1 MIHILQTDMI
11 INIESVMEVNKI
23 TSEQEKIFS
32 RLVSSF
38 GKEKKIKQKKYKKNE
53 TKTHLSLILHILT
66 SLCIFSILF
75 FIHLLRSDQFLY
87 SRDLNV

>member
-1 MIHILQTDMI
+1 MIHILQNDMI

-23 TSEQEKIFS
+23 TSEQENIFS

-38 GKEKKIKQKKYKKNE
+38 GKEKKIKQKKYKKKNE
-53 TKTHLSLILHILT
+53 THLYFILYVLT
-66 SLCIFSILF
+66 SVCILSILF
-75 FIHLLRSDQFLY
+75 CIHLLRSDQFLY

>member
-1 MIHILQTDMI
+1 MI

-38 GKEKKIKQKKYKKNE
+38 GKEKKIKQKKYKKKNE
-53 TKTHLSLILHILT
+53 NIYISSFT
-66 SLCIFSILF
+66 S
-75 FIHLLRSDQFLY
+75 
-87 SRDLNV
+87 

>member
-11 INIESVMEVNKI
+11 MNIESVMEVNKI

-38 GKEKKIKQKKYKKNE
+38 GKEKKIKQKKYKKKNE
-53 TKTHLSLILHILT
+53 NTFIFHPLRPNISMHTLHTVLY
-66 SLCIFSILF
+66 IFAKK
-75 FIHLLRSDQFLY
+75 
-87 SRDLNV
+87 

>member
-1 MIHILQTDMI
+1 MIRIQQTDMI

-38 GKEKKIKQKKYKKNE
+38 GKEKKIKQKKYKKK
-53 TKTHLSLILHILT
+53 TKTHLYFILYVLT
-66 SLCIFSILF
+66 SVCILSILF
-75 FIHLLRSDQFLY
+75 SIQLLRSDQFLY
-87 SRDLNV
+87 SRNLNV

>member
-11 INIESVMEVNKI
+11 INIESVTEVNKI

-38 GKEKKIKQKKYKKNE
+38 GKEKKIKQKKY
-53 TKTHLSLILHILT
+53 
-66 SLCIFSILF
+66 
-75 FIHLLRSDQFLY
+75 
-87 SRDLNV
+87 

>member
-38 GKEKKIKQKKYKKNE
+38 GKEKKIKQKRYKKK

-66 SLCIFSILF
+66 SLCILSILF
-75 FIHLLRSDQFLY
+75 CIHLLRSDQFLY

>member
-38 GKEKKIKQKKYKKNE
+38 GKEKKIKQKKYKKK
-53 TKTHLSLILHILT
+53 TKTHLYFTLYVLT
-66 SLCIFSILF
+66 SVCILSILF
-75 FIHLLRSDQFLY
+75 SIYLLRSDQFLY

>member
-38 GKEKKIKQKKYKKNE
+38 GKEKKIKQKKYKKK
-53 TKTHLSLILHILT
+53 TKTHLYFILPNIIMHT
-66 SLCIFSILF
+66 F
-75 FIHLLRSDQFLY
+75 HTVLY
-87 SRDLNV
+87 TFAKK

>member
-1 MIHILQTDMI
+1 MI

-38 GKEKKIKQKKYKKNE
+38 GKEKKIKPKRIKKKRK
-53 TKTHLSLILHILT
+53 HIYISSFT
-66 SLCIFSILF
+66 S
-75 FIHLLRSDQFLY
+75 
-87 SRDLNV
+87 

>member
-1 MIHILQTDMI
+1 MI

-38 GKEKKIKQKKYKKNE
+38 GKERKIKQKKYKKKNE
-53 TKTHLSLILHILT
+53 NTFIFHPLRPNISMLTLHT
-66 SLCIFSILF
+66 V
-75 FIHLLRSDQFLY
+75 LY
-87 SRDLNV
+87 TVAKK

>member
-38 GKEKKIKQKKYKKNE
+38 GKEKKIKQKKY
-53 TKTHLSLILHILT
+53 
-66 SLCIFSILF
+66 
-75 FIHLLRSDQFLY
+75 
-87 SRDLNV
+87 

>member
-11 INIESVMEVNKI
+11 INIESVMEGNKI

-38 GKEKKIKQKKYKKNE
+38 GKEKKIKQKKYKKK
-53 TKTHLSLILHILT
+53 TKTHLDFILYVLT
-66 SLCIFSILF
+66 SVCILSILF
-75 FIHLLRSDQFLY
+75 CIHLLRSDQFLY
-87 SRDLNV
+87 SRVLNV

>member
-38 GKEKKIKQKKYKKNE
+38 GKEKKIKQKKYKKKNE
-53 TKTHLSLILHILT
+53 NTFIFDPLRPNISMHTLHTVLY
-66 SLCIFSILF
+66 IFAKK
-75 FIHLLRSDQFLY
+75 
-87 SRDLNV
+87 

>member
-11 INIESVMEVNKI
+11 INIESIMEVNKI

-38 GKEKKIKQKKYKKNE
+38 GKEKKIKQKKYKKKNQN
-53 TKTHLSLILHILT
+53 TFIFHPLRPNVSLHTLHT
-66 SLCIFSILF
+66 V
-75 FIHLLRSDQFLY
+75 LY
-87 SRDLNV
+87 TVAKK

>member
-23 TSEQEKIFS
+23 TSEQGKIFS

-38 GKEKKIKQKKYKKNE
+38 GKEKKIKQKKYKKK
-53 TKTHLSLILHILT
+53 TKTFIFHPLRPNISMHTLHTVLY
-66 SLCIFSILF
+66 IFAKK
-75 FIHLLRSDQFLY
+75 
-87 SRDLNV
+87 

>member
-1 MIHILQTDMI
+1 MI

-23 TSEQEKIFS
+23 TSEQENIFS

-38 GKEKKIKQKKYKKNE
+38 GKEKKIKQKKNKKKTE
-53 TKTHLSLILHILT
+53 THLYFILYVLT
-66 SLCIFSILF
+66 SVCILSILF
-75 FIHLLRSDQFLY
+75 CIHFLRSDQFLY

>member
-11 INIESVMEVNKI
+11 INIKSVMEVNKI

-38 GKEKKIKQKKYKKNE
+38 GKEKKIKQKKYKKKNE
-53 TKTHLSLILHILT
+53 NTFIFHPLLPNISMHTLHT
-66 SLCIFSILF
+66 FAKK
-75 FIHLLRSDQFLY
+75 
-87 SRDLNV
+87 

>member
-1 MIHILQTDMI
+1 MIHILQTAMI

-38 GKEKKIKQKKYKKNE
+38 GKEKKIKQKKYKKKNE
-53 TKTHLSLILHILT
+53 NTFIFHPLRPVISLRTLHT
-66 SLCIFSILF
+66 V
-75 FIHLLRSDQFLY
+75 LY
-87 SRDLNV
+87 TFAKK

>member
-1 MIHILQTDMI
+1 MIHILRTDMI

-23 TSEQEKIFS
+23 TSEQENIFS

-38 GKEKKIKQKKYKKNE
+38 GKEKKIKQKKYKKKK
-53 TKTHLSLILHILT
+53 TKTHLYFILYVLASVCIL
-66 SLCIFSILF
+66 SILF
-75 FIHLLRSDQFLY
+75 SIYLLRSDQFLY

>member
-11 INIESVMEVNKI
+11 INIESVMEGNKI

-38 GKEKKIKQKKYKKNE
+38 GKEKKIKPKKYKKKNE
-53 TKTHLSLILHILT
+53 NTFIFHPLRPNISMHTLHT
-66 SLCIFSILF
+66 V
-75 FIHLLRSDQFLY
+75 LY
-87 SRDLNV
+87 TFAKK

>member
-23 TSEQEKIFS
+23 TSEQEKMFS

-38 GKEKKIKQKKYKKNE
+38 GKEKKIKQKSIKKK
-53 TKTHLSLILHILT
+53 TKTHLYFILYVLT
-66 SLCIFSILF
+66 SVCILSILF
-75 FIHLLRSDQFLY
+75 SIYLLRSDQFLY
-87 SRDLNV
+87 SRDLSV

>member
-1 MIHILQTDMI
+1 MIDILQTDMI
-11 INIESVMEVNKI
+11 INIKSVMEVNKI

-38 GKEKKIKQKKYKKNE
+38 GKEKKIKQKKYKKK

-87 SRDLNV
+87 SRDPNV

>member
-1 MIHILQTDMI
+1 MIHIQQTAMI
-11 INIESVMEVNKI
+11 INIESVMEVNRI

-38 GKEKKIKQKKYKKNE
+38 GKQKKIKQKKYKKKK
-53 TKTHLSLILHILT
+53 TKTHLYFILYVLT
-66 SLCIFSILF
+66 SVCILSILF
-75 FIHLLRSDQFLY
+75 SIHLLRSDQFLY

>member
-38 GKEKKIKQKKYKKNE
+38 GKEKKIKQKKYKKKK
-53 TKTHLSLILHILT
+53 TKTHLYFILYVLT
-66 SLCIFSILF
+66 SVCILSILF
-75 FIHLLRSDQFLY
+75 SIYLLRSDQFLY